1 MSIPFYR
8 YLEVAGFSLLN
19 LLPFLAI
26 AIYAFRKHLRFSM
39 GVSNLLVVIMML
51 LQIGI
56 GYIIAFCAVGTE
68 TASLVATVIYAGFCI
83 LLVKDQP
90 GRIGFILLIL
100 SNLGNLVSVCAKYIE
115 SLIFGQMALETYR
128 WSLLVCMVIMHLVIT
143 VPTSFYVRK
152 YFNSSVPVQTKSW
165 NYIWII
171 PATFYA
177 IWYQHLYF
185 SGHEGLMVA
194 MDWHQVLFL
203 VVINAGAFVVYHMAI
218 LLLFEQQK
226 SAQLEK
232 DNYLM
237 SLRTL
242 QHDNLQQRINEA
254 RQAKHDVHHHVHLI
268 QEYLRDGKLAE
279 LEKYLEQYAASLP
292 DTQSL
297 VYCQHYETNTLLS
310 YFAQEAKKHYIKM
323 DVFVQFPEFIRLP
336 ETTMSTVLG
345 NLLENAIDASKEI
358 PVGERK
364 ITVRG
369 KYSGGFVFLE
379 ISNRY
384 GGKLKKNGTG
394 GFLSTKANGHGLGLH
409 SVEHLVERYQG
420 VFEVDAKSDT
430 FRVTVML
437 QEQAGP

>member
-1 MSIPFYR
+1 M
-8 YLEVAGFSLLN
+8 
-19 LLPFLAI
+19 
-26 AIYAFRKHLRFSM
+26 
-39 GVSNLLVVIMML
+39 
-51 LQIGI
+51 
-56 GYIIAFCAVGTE
+56 
-68 TASLVATVIYAGFCI
+68 
-83 LLVKDQP
+83 
-90 GRIGFILLIL
+90 
-100 SNLGNLVSVCAKYIE
+100 
-115 SLIFGQMALETYR
+115 
-128 WSLLVCMVIMHLVIT
+128 
-143 VPTSFYVRK
+143 
-152 YFNSSVPVQTKSW
+152 
-165 NYIWII
+165 
-171 PATFYA
+171 
-177 IWYQHLYF
+177 
-185 SGHEGLMVA
+185 
-194 MDWHQVLFL
+194 
-203 VVINAGAFVVYHMAI
+203 
-218 LLLFEQQK
+218 
-226 SAQLEK
+226 
-232 DNYLM
+232 
-237 SLRTL
+237 
-242 QHDNLQQRINEA
+242 
-254 RQAKHDVHHHVHLI
+254 HHHVHLI

-369 KYSGGFVFLE
+369 KHSGGFVFLE

-437 QEQAGP
+437 QEQTGL